1 MKLITESHN
10 FFQSFFRN
18 LRIALAGSEKNFTT
32 GSIDRAIF
40 LLSVPMILEMVMESL
55 FAVVDVFFVSK
66 IGINAVATVGLT
78 ESVITLVYSIAIGSS
93 MATTAMIARR
103 IGENRPEKAA
113 TAAVQAFYLAIAISG
128 AIGIVG
134 VIYAEEI
141 LVLMGSSDELVKN
154 GSSYTRI
161 MFGGNATILVLFLLN
176 AVFRGAGDAAI
187 AMRALWV
194 ANGIN
199 ILLDPCLILGLGPF
213 PELGLEGA
221 AIATNIGRGV
231 GVVYQLFYLFNG
243 KSLIIIRWN
252 NLGIRWNIILRL
264 VKVGAGGAGQFLIS
278 SASWIFLVRVVSLFG
293 SGALAGYT
301 VAIRIIIFTI
311 LPSWG
316 LSNAAATL
324 VGQNLGADAPE
335 RAEISV
341 WKCAFYNLVFLAL
354 VALVFGIW
362 ASPIVSIFSVD
373 PTVNY
378 YGSLCLRIVCF
389 GYVFF
394 AYGMVMVQAFNGA
407 GDTRTPTIINLIC
420 YWAVQVPLA
429 YTLAVWLDLG
439 PYGVFLAIA
448 IAESLLAVVSIIVFR
463 RGKWKVTRI

>member
-1 MKLITESHN
+1 MKSFTKSRSFLVL
-10 FFQSFFRN
+10 FFRN
-18 LRIALAGSEKNFTT
+18 LRIALSGSEKNFTS

-66 IGINAVATVGLT
+66 IGVDAVATVGLT
-78 ESVITLVYSIAIGSS
+78 ESVITLVYSIAIGMS
-93 MATTAMIARR
+93 MATTAMVARR
-103 IGENRPEKAA
+103 IGEKRPEMAA
-113 TAAVQAFYLAIAISG
+113 IAAAQAIYLALAVSGIIAVAG
-128 AIGIVG
+128 A
-134 VIYAEEI
+134 IYAEEI
-141 LVLMGSSDELVKN
+141 LSLMGSSDELVKE

-161 MFGGNATILVLFLLN
+161 MFGGNATIMILFLLN

-187 AMRALWV
+187 AMRSLWV

-199 ILLDPCLILGLGPF
+199 IFLDPCLILGIGPF
-213 PELGLEGA
+213 PELGLQGA
-221 AIATNIGRGV
+221 AIATNIGRGS
-231 GVVYQLFYLFNG
+231 GILYQLVYLFNG
-243 KSLIIIRWN
+243 KSLIIIRRESLSIQWN
-252 NLGIRWNIILRL
+252 VIRQLI
-264 VKVGAGGAGQFLIS
+264 KVSAGGTGQILIG
-278 SASWIFLVRVVSLFG
+278 SASWIFLVRIVSLFG

-324 VGQNLGADAPE
+324 VGQNLGAESPD
-335 RAEISV
+335 RAEESV
-341 WKCAFYNLVFLAL
+341 WKCAFYNLVFLGL

-362 ASPIVSIFSVD
+362 APGIVSIFSAD

-407 GDTRTPTIINLIC
+407 GDTRTPTIINLVC
-420 YWAVQVPLA
+420 YWAFQIPLA
-429 YTLAVWLDLG
+429 YLLAVWFNLG

-448 IAESLLAVVSIIVFR
+448 IAESLLAVISIALFR
-463 RGKWKVTRI
+463 RGRWKVTRI

>member
-1 MKLITESHN
+1 MKLFAKSHN
-10 FFQSFFRN
+10 FLLLFIRN
-18 LRIALAGSEKNFTT
+18 LRVALAGSEKNFTS

-66 IGINAVATVGLT
+66 IGIDAVATVGLT

-93 MATTAMIARR
+93 MATTAMVARR
-103 IGENRPEKAA
+103 IGEKQPEKAA
-113 TAAVQAFYLAIAISG
+113 AAAVQAFYLAIVISVVIGVAG
-128 AIGIVG
+128 AV
-134 VIYAEEI
+134 YAEEI
-141 LVLMGSSDELVKN
+141 LILMGSSDQLVKS
-154 GSSYTRI
+154 GASYTRI
-161 MFGGNATILVLFLLN
+161 MFGGNATILILFLLN
-176 AVFRGAGDAAI
+176 AVFRGAGDASI
-187 AMRALWV
+187 AMRSLWV

-199 ILLDPCLILGLGPF
+199 IFLDPCLILGIGPF

-231 GVVYQLFYLFNG
+231 GVIYQLFYLFNG
-243 KSLIIIRWN
+243 KSIIIIRTN
-252 NLGIRWNIILRL
+252 NLKIRWNVIRKL
-264 VKVGAGGAGQFLIS
+264 VKVGAGGTGQFLIS

-324 VGQNLGADAPE
+324 VGQNLGANAPD
-335 RAEISV
+335 RAEKSV
-341 WKCAFYNLVFLAL
+341 WKCAFYNLVFLGL
-354 VALVFGIW
+354 VAFVFGIW
-362 ASPIVSIFSVD
+362 ASPIVSIFSND

-407 GDTRTPTIINLIC
+407 GDTRTPTIINLVC
-420 YWAVQVPLA
+420 YWVVQIPLA
-429 YTLAVWLDLG
+429 YTLAVGLELG

-448 IAESLLAVVSIIVFR
+448 IAESLLAVVSIVVFR
-463 RGKWKVTRI
+463 RGDWKVTRI